1 MKVRKTNM
9 RRKSK
14 EKEVFT
20 FSSLSS
26 PNELLLK
33 IKAEAVKSKLD
44 FAQTENGFDLELKS
58 NHGGKVV
65 YRANVSANEDGGSD
79 IEGIIETIPWHTRPA
94 KKETLWDKILTVFAY
109 ILSIPIAL
117 IACLA
122 AAITYLVIRIIHGK
136 SEEIHAEEILFDF
149 MTNKMCCTRENNQ

>member
-1 MKVRKTNM
+1 MKKKN
-9 RRKSK
+9 KGKKIYS
-14 EKEVFT
+14 

-26 PNELLLK
+26 PNEFLSRVK
-33 IKAEAVKSKLD
+33 EEAVKSKLD
-44 FAQTENGFDLELKS
+44 FEQTENGFDLELKS
-58 NHGGKVV
+58 NHGGKVI
-65 YRANVSANEDGGSD
+65 YRASVLAGETGGSNMK
-79 IEGIIETIPWHTRPA
+79 GTIETIPWRTRPA
-94 KKETLWDKILTVFAY
+94 KKETLWDKILTFFAY

-136 SEEIHAEEILFDF
+136 SEEINEEEILCDF

>member
-1 MKVRKTNM
+1 MKK
-9 RRKSK
+9 KSK

-20 FSSLSS
+20 FSSLSTPDEFIS
-26 PNELLLK
+26 RLSET
-33 IKAEAVKSKLD
+33 AVQAKLGIE
-44 FAQTENGFDLELKS
+44 QTENGFDLDLKS
-58 NHGGKVV
+58 NKGGRVV
-65 YRANVSANEDGGSD
+65 YRASVLVNETGGSN
-79 IEGIIETIPWHTRPA
+79 IKGTIETIPWHTRPA

-136 SEEIHAEEILFDF
+136 SEEIGEEKILCDF
-149 MTNKMCCTRENNQ
+149 MTNKMCCTRENNE